1 MILVEN
7 FKKNQI
13 VDLEIDYFLDRIKN
27 KDFFS
32 YSRFNDGEL
41 ICAIKNFTEV
51 GSTHNCDKHE
61 YFPDLG
67 LDLIQSLNNAD
78 NKNYFIQYLSAFINN
93 SKYIEYTETL
103 LKNNKLNGQYVSSDF
118 LQIMLRYK
126 PEEFKK
132 FIDILNQN
140 QIMIVGPEYLNK
152 FKLLN
157 ITDFIQVPTKNC
169 YLHKDRILHEIRNK
183 LKENQIVLFSSS
195 MATNSF
201 INVLF
206 AEYGNTNFFIDA
218 GSIWDIFF
226 YKTNPEIK
234 QRSVNF
240 DKITQFSN
248 WYKDFFIDN

>member
-1 MILVEN
+1 
-7 FKKNQI
+7 
-13 VDLEIDYFLDRIKN
+13 
-27 KDFFS
+27 
-32 YSRFNDGEL
+32 
-41 ICAIKNFTEV
+41 
-51 GSTHNCDKHE
+51 
-61 YFPDLG
+61 
-67 LDLIQSLNNAD
+67 
-78 NKNYFIQYLSAFINN
+78 
-93 SKYIEYTETL
+93 
-103 LKNNKLNGQYVSSDF
+103 
-118 LQIMLRYK
+118 MLRYK